1 MNKIVAIGLVAIS
14 SLLTTAMTLSRKY
27 VLKSMDKY
35 SILVVD
41 SIITGAVL
49 IGVSLY
55 MGGIGKV
62 KKQIQKMD
70 SKTLAAFIGATMC
83 VAIST
88 IIGYEL
94 LATQKLSYLAIISTG
109 VGLTATM
116 AASAIFLGEGITKW
130 KLLAAPI
137 LLFAVWLAS

>member
-1 MNKIVAIGLVAIS
+1 
-14 SLLTTAMTLSRKY
+14 
-27 VLKSMDKY
+27 MD
-35 SILVVD
+35 
-41 SIITGAVL
+41 T
-49 IGVSLY
+49 
-55 MGGIGKV
+55 
-62 KKQIQKMD
+62 
-70 SKTLAAFIGATMC
+70 KTFAAFLGATAC

-116 AASAIFLGEGITKW
+116 AASAMFLGEGITKW